1 MSLKNQSNTLI
12 SKSAEISKKAKIGK
26 NCKIWNNAQIR
37 ENVVVGNNCIISKD
51 VYLDKNV
58 KIGNN
63 CKIQNSAQIYDG
75 VTIKNNV
82 FIGPGVI
89 FTNDLFPRAVD
100 KKWKIIKTSIENGA
114 SIGANSTILCGIRIG
129 KKAMVAAGSV
139 VIKDIKDFELHA
151 GNPAKFKKKIK

>member
-1 MSLKNQSNTLI
+1 MESKNFIHKTAEVSN
-12 SKSAEISKKAKIGK
+12 KAKIG
-26 NCKIWNNAQIR
+26 NNNYVWNNAQIR
-37 ENVVVGNNCIISKD
+37 EKVKIGNKNIISKD
-51 VYLDKNV
+51 VYIDKNV